1 MSKTKTIELELE
13 QEFIVLAVPRDS
25 VEIEINAKIYK
36 DGELL
41 DVSRTMSMD
50 EVREAIQE
58 AKDCY
63 IPSDAIF
70 TLTDLGKEYAEELIK
85 RYTPP
90 EEDCV

>member
-1 MSKTKTIELELE
+1 MGKTETVELELE

-25 VEIEINAKIYK
+25 VEIEISAKVYK

-41 DVSRTMSMD
+41 DVARTMPLN

-90 EEDCV
+90 EEDYI